1 VIKLDNVNELRKCLN
16 QIGYARAVVLPQ
28 CYENLYPVDK
38 ALWKGTIFEDLS
50 MPWYSDISEHKHK
63 REE

>member
-1 VIKLDNVNELRKCLN
+1 METCYELKKCLG

-28 CYENLYPVDK
+28 EYENLYPVDK
-38 ALWKGTIFEDLS
+38 ALWKGTIFEDLKL
-50 MPWYSDISEHKHK
+50 PYYSDITDYKHK